1 MSVSQNAI
9 IGNGVSIGEN
19 AIIEDDVVIGNN
31 VTIGHN
37 VIIHSGVRIDDDVT
51 ICDGTILGKSPLKA
65 LTSATTKL
73 KILPPLQ
80 IKKGTI
86 IGAICIVY
94 KGSIINENVFIGD
107 LATVREEVEIG
118 NNTIIGRGVSIE
130 NQTKIGSYV
139 KIETEAYITAMSVV
153 EDHCF
158 IAPKVSFSN
167 DNYLGR
173 TQERFK
179 HFKGPTLKKGARIGV
194 NATILPGITIGEEAV
209 VAAGAV
215 VTKDVPAR
223 VIVAGIPA
231 KYFKDVPE
239 EQLLDKGGI

>member
-1 MSVSQNAI
+1 M
-9 IGNGVSIGEN
+9 GNGVSIGEN
-19 AIIEDDVVIGNN
+19 AIIENDVVIGNN

-37 VIIHSGVRIDDDVT
+37 VVILSGVRIGDYVT
-51 ICDGTILGKSPLKA
+51 ICDGTILGRSPLKA
-65 LTSATTKL
+65 STSATTRL
-73 KILPPLQ
+73 KVLPPLE
-80 IKKGTI
+80 IKKGVTI
-86 IGAICIVY
+86 GSGCIIY
-94 KGSIINENVFIGD
+94 KGSVIDENVFIGD

-118 NNTIIGRGVSIE
+118 KNTIIGRGVAIE

-158 IAPKVSFSN
+158 IAPEVSFSN

-215 VTKDVPAR
+215 VTKNVPAR
-223 VIVAGIPA
+223 VVVAGVPA
-231 KYFKDVPE
+231 KYLKDVPE
-239 EQLLDKGGI
+239 DQLLDKGGN